1 MATAASIGPAT
12 QPPPP
17 ALLPLRRITVDE
29 YERIVAANALDDL
42 SRIELID
49 GYMVTKM
56 GKSAE
61 HSFATKET
69 LKALDRRIPPGW
81 TSRKEEPLRI
91 PAYDEPEPD
100 IAIVRGSD
108 ADYRHMIPQ
117 AVDVSLVI
125 EVSGPTL
132 KRDRGE
138 KRLAYAKGRIPVYWI
153 INLVKEQVE
162 VYSNPE
168 QGRYLKTRI
177 YKRGRRIPVTVDGQR
192 LDPIA
197 VDDILP

>member
-1 MATAASIGPAT
+1 MATAVSIEPVT
-12 QPPPP
+12 QPPPRG
-17 ALLPLRRITVDE
+17 LSPLRRITVDE

-42 SRIELID
+42 STIELID

-61 HSFATKET
+61 HGFATKEA
-69 LKALDRRIPPGW
+69 LKALDCRLPAGW

-108 ADYRHMIPQ
+108 AAYRHVIPQ
-117 AVDVSLVI
+117 AVDVALVI

-153 INLVKEQVE
+153 INLNKSQVE
-162 VYSNPE
+162 VYSDPDD
-168 QGRYLKTRI
+168 GRYRKARV
-177 YKRGRRIPVTVDGQR
+177 YKRGRRIPVTIDGQH
-192 LDPIA
+192 LDSIA